1 MTEKE
6 IKVSVIVPVYN
17 VKKYLSKC
25 LDSII
30 AQTLKEIEIICVN
43 DGSTD
48 GSDKVLEEYAKKD
61 DRIKIVNRKNGGL
74 SAARNTGMPYAKGK
88 YIGFI
93 DSDDYVEPT
102 MYELM
107 YYNAEHFQSQMVIC
121 AVHKIDDTTGIVFDD
136 DPYYT
141 LGYFPKE
148 LDNRSFTHY
157 DTKDF
162 FQDFCV
168 MAWNKLYLRSY
179 LEEKQAR
186 FPDGYIFEDGPF
198 FTDIYFDMKR
208 VTIVRDFL
216 YYYRVNRANSI
227 VAKGDKNFTDIFF
240 VVNKMLNN
248 LRKTSYFDEV
258 KAYFLR
264 KKFKDMRYRYQ
275 VIQNKYKKYYYDKW
289 REFWLNID
297 EKTLE
302 DEKFKERYPYTYR
315 NIRLVRENDYFQY
328 QKEFFIEKCKHKIM
342 EILHLNPKVYT
353 FKIKKFH
360 ICIKKRPKL
369 FDWWYDNNRMFIAIY
384 WLKIKFDFPFMYT
397 ELEDWEDSVK

>member
-1 MTEKE
+1 MSEE

-17 VKKYLSKC
+17 VKKYLAKC

-30 AQTLKEIEIICVN
+30 AQTLKDIEIICVN
-43 DGSTD
+43 DGSSD
-48 GSDKVLEEYAKKD
+48 GSDNVLEEYKKKD
-61 DRIKIVNRKNGGL
+61 ARIQVVNRKNGGL

-88 YIGFI
+88 YIGFV
-93 DSDDYVEPT
+93 DSDDYIEPT

-121 AVHKIDDTTGIVFDD
+121 AAHKIDDTTGIVFDD

-148 LDNRSFTHY
+148 LDNRAFTHV

-162 FQDFCV
+162 FQDLCV
-168 MAWNKLYLRSY
+168 MAWNKLYLRSF
-179 LEEKQAR
+179 LEEKNAK

-198 FTDIYFDMKR
+198 FTDIYFDMDR

-227 VAKGDKNFTDIFF
+227 VCKGDKDFTDIFY

-248 LRKTSYFDEV
+248 LRKTPYFDEV

-275 VIQNKYKKYYYDKW
+275 VIQGRYKKMYYDQW

-297 EKTLE
+297 KETLE
-302 DEKFKERYPYTYR
+302 DDKFKEKYPYTYR
-315 NIRLVRENDYFQY
+315 NIKLVRDNDYFHY
-328 QKEFFIEKCKHKIM
+328 RKEFVIERCKHKIM
-342 EILHLNPKVYT
+342 EILHMNPKVYT
-353 FKIKKFH
+353 FKIGKFH
-360 ICIKKRPKL
+360 FCVKKRPKI
-369 FDWWYDNNRMFIAIY
+369 FDWWYDKDRMFIAIY

>member
-1 MTEKE
+1 MSEV
-6 IKVSVIVPVYN
+6 KVSVIVPVYN
-17 VKKYLSKC
+17 VRNYLPKC

-30 AQTLKEIEIICVN
+30 GQTLKEIEIICVN

-61 DRIKIVNRKNGGL
+61 SRIRIVNRENGGL
-74 SAARNTGMPYAKGK
+74 SAARNTGMPYATGK
-88 YIGFI
+88 YIGFV
-93 DSDDYVEPT
+93 DSDDYIDHA

-107 YYNAEHFQSQMVIC
+107 YYNAEHFNSQMVIC
-121 AVHKIDDTTGIVFDD
+121 ANHKLDDTTGIVFDD

-148 LDNRSFTHY
+148 LNNRAFNHY
-157 DTKDF
+157 DTKSF

-168 MAWNKLYLRSY
+168 MAWNKLYLRSF
-179 LEEKQAR
+179 LEEKHAR

-198 FTDIYFDMKR
+198 FTDIYFDMER

-227 VAKGDKNFTDIFF
+227 VVKGDKNFVDIFY
-240 VVNKMLNN
+240 VVSKMLANM
-248 LRKTSYFDEV
+248 RKTSYFNEI
-258 KAYFLR
+258 KSYFLR
-264 KKFKDMRYRYQ
+264 KKFKDMRYRFQ
-275 VIQNKYKKYYYDKW
+275 VIQNRYKKYYYDKW

-297 EKTLE
+297 KETLE
-302 DEKFKERYPYTYR
+302 DDLFKEKYPYTYR
-315 NIRLVRENDYFQY
+315 NIKLVRDNTYEQY
-328 QKEFFIEKCKHKIM
+328 IKEFFIENCKHKIM
-342 EILHLNPKVYT
+342 AILYTNPKVYT

-360 ICIKKRPKL
+360 FCFKKRPKI
-369 FDWWYDNNRMFIAIY
+369 FDLWYDNNRMYVAIY
-384 WLKIKFDFPFMYT
+384 WLKIKFDFSFKYS

>member
-1 MTEKE
+1 MSEE

-17 VKKYLSKC
+17 VKKYLAKC

-30 AQTLKEIEIICVN
+30 AQTLKDIEIICVN
-43 DGSTD
+43 DGSSD
-48 GSDKVLEEYAKKD
+48 GSDKVLEEYKKKD
-61 DRIKIVNRKNGGL
+61 ARIQVVNRKNGGL

-88 YIGFI
+88 YIGFV
-93 DSDDYVEPT
+93 DSDDYIEPT

-107 YYNAEHFQSQMVIC
+107 YYNAEHFQSQLVIC
-121 AVHKIDDTTGIVFDD
+121 AAHKIDDTTGIVFDD

-148 LDNRSFTHY
+148 LDNRAFTHV

-162 FQDFCV
+162 FQDLCV
-168 MAWNKLYLRSY
+168 MAWNKLYLRSF
-179 LEEKQAR
+179 LEEKNAK

-198 FTDIYFDMKR
+198 FTDIYFDMDR

-227 VAKGDKNFTDIFF
+227 VCKGDKDFTDIFY

-248 LRKTSYFDEV
+248 LRKTPYFDEV

-275 VIQNKYKKYYYDKW
+275 VIQGRYKKMYYDQW

-297 EKTLE
+297 KETLE
-302 DEKFKERYPYTYR
+302 DDKFKEKYPYTYR
-315 NIRLVRENDYFQY
+315 NIKLVRDNDYFHY
-328 QKEFFIEKCKHKIM
+328 RKEFVIERCKHKIM
-342 EILHLNPKVYT
+342 EILHMNPKVYT
-353 FKIKKFH
+353 FKIGKFH
-360 ICIKKRPKL
+360 FCVKKRPKI
-369 FDWWYDNNRMFIAIY
+369 FDWWYDKDSMFIAIY

>member
-1 MTEKE
+1 MSEE

-17 VKKYLSKC
+17 VKKYLAKC

-30 AQTLKEIEIICVN
+30 AQTLKDIEIICVN

-48 GSDKVLEEYAKKD
+48 GSDKVLEEYKKKD
-61 DRIKIVNRKNGGL
+61 ARIQVVNRKNGGL

-88 YIGFI
+88 YIGFV
-93 DSDDYVEPT
+93 DSDDYIEPT

-107 YYNAEHFQSQMVIC
+107 YYNAEHFQSQLVIC
-121 AVHKIDDTTGIVFDD
+121 AAHKIDDTTGIVFDD

-148 LDNRSFTHY
+148 LDNRAFTHV

-162 FQDFCV
+162 LQDLCV
-168 MAWNKLYLRSY
+168 MAWNKLYLLNF
-179 LEEKQAR
+179 LEEKNAK

-198 FTDIYFDMKR
+198 FTDIYFDMDR

-227 VAKGDKNFTDIFF
+227 VCKGDKDFTDIFY

-248 LRKTSYFDEV
+248 LRKTPYFDEV

-275 VIQNKYKKYYYDKW
+275 VIQGRYKKMYYDQW

-297 EKTLE
+297 KETLE
-302 DEKFKERYPYTYR
+302 DEKFKEKYPYTYR
-315 NIRLVRENDYFQY
+315 NIKLVRDNDYFHY
-328 QKEFFIEKCKHKIM
+328 RKEFVIERCKHKIM
-342 EILHLNPKVYT
+342 EILHMNPKVYT
-353 FKIKKFH
+353 FKIGKFH
-360 ICIKKRPKL
+360 FCVKKRPKI
-369 FDWWYDNNRMFIAIY
+369 FDWWYDKDRMFIAIY

>member
-1 MTEKE
+1 MSEE

-17 VKKYLSKC
+17 VKKYLAKC

-30 AQTLKEIEIICVN
+30 AQTLKDIEIICVN
-43 DGSTD
+43 DGSSD
-48 GSDKVLEEYAKKD
+48 GSDKVLEEYKKKD
-61 DRIKIVNRKNGGL
+61 SRIQVINRKNGGL

-88 YIGFI
+88 YIGFV
-93 DSDDYVEPT
+93 DSDDYIEPT

-121 AVHKIDDTTGIVFDD
+121 AAHKIDDTTGIVFDD

-148 LDNRSFTHY
+148 LDNRAFTHV

-162 FQDFCV
+162 FQDLCV
-168 MAWNKLYLRSY
+168 MAWNKLYLRSF
-179 LEEKQAR
+179 LEEKNAK

-198 FTDIYFDMKR
+198 FTDIYFDMDR

-216 YYYRVNRANSI
+216 YCYRVNRANSI
-227 VAKGDKNFTDIFF
+227 VCKGDKDFTDIFY

-248 LRKTSYFDEV
+248 LRKTPYFDEV

-275 VIQNKYKKYYYDKW
+275 VIQGRYKKMYYDQW

-297 EKTLE
+297 KETLE
-302 DEKFKERYPYTYR
+302 DDKFKEKYPYTYR
-315 NIRLVRENDYFQY
+315 NIKLVRDNDYFHY
-328 QKEFFIEKCKHKIM
+328 RKEFVIERCKHKIM
-342 EILHLNPKVYT
+342 EILHMNPKVYT
-353 FKIKKFH
+353 FKIGKFH
-360 ICIKKRPKL
+360 FCVKKRPKI
-369 FDWWYDNNRMFIAIY
+369 FDWWYDKDRMFIAIY

>member
-1 MTEKE
+1 MSEE

-17 VKKYLSKC
+17 VKKYLAKC

-30 AQTLKEIEIICVN
+30 AQTLKDIEIICVN

-48 GSDKVLEEYAKKD
+48 GSDKVLEEYKKKD
-61 DRIKIVNRKNGGL
+61 ARIQVVNRKNGGL

-88 YIGFI
+88 YIGFV
-93 DSDDYVEPT
+93 DSDDYIEPT

-107 YYNAEHFQSQMVIC
+107 YYNAEHFQSQLVIC
-121 AVHKIDDTTGIVFDD
+121 AAHKIDDTTGIVFDD

-148 LDNRSFTHY
+148 LDNRAFTHV

-162 FQDFCV
+162 LQDLCV
-168 MAWNKLYLRSY
+168 MAWNKLYLRSF
-179 LEEKQAR
+179 LEEKNAK

-198 FTDIYFDMKR
+198 FTDIYFDMDR

-227 VAKGDKNFTDIFF
+227 VCKGDKDFTDIFY

-248 LRKTSYFDEV
+248 LRKTPYFDEV

-275 VIQNKYKKYYYDKW
+275 VIQGRYKKMYYYQW

-297 EKTLE
+297 KETLE
-302 DEKFKERYPYTYR
+302 DEKFKEKYPYTYR
-315 NIRLVRENDYFQY
+315 NIKLVRDNDYFHY
-328 QKEFFIEKCKHKIM
+328 RKEFVIERCKHKIM
-342 EILHLNPKVYT
+342 EILHMNPKVYT
-353 FKIKKFH
+353 FKIGKFH
-360 ICIKKRPKL
+360 FCVKKRPKI
-369 FDWWYDNNRMFIAIY
+369 FDWWYDKDRMFIAIY

>member
-1 MTEKE
+1 MSDE

-17 VKKYLSKC
+17 VKKYLAKC

-48 GSDKVLEEYAKKD
+48 GSDKVLQEYAKKD
-61 DRIKIVNRKNGGL
+61 SRIQVVNRKNGGL

-88 YIGFI
+88 YIGFV
-93 DSDDYVEPT
+93 DSDDYIEPT

-107 YYNAEHFQSQMVIC
+107 YYNAEHFQSQLVIC
-121 AVHKIDDTTGIVFDD
+121 AAHKIDDTTGIVFDD

-148 LDNRSFTHY
+148 LDNRVFTHV

-162 FQDFCV
+162 FQDLCV
-168 MAWNKLYLRSY
+168 MAWNKLYLRSF
-179 LEEKQAR
+179 LEEKNAK

-198 FTDIYFDMKR
+198 FTDIYFDMDR

-227 VAKGDKNFTDIFF
+227 VCKGDKDFTDIFF

-248 LRKTSYFDEV
+248 LRKTPYFDEV

-275 VIQNKYKKYYYDKW
+275 VIQGRYKKLYYDQW

-297 EKTLE
+297 EATLE
-302 DEKFKERYPYTYR
+302 DDKFKEKYPYTYR
-315 NIRLVRENDYFQY
+315 NIKLVRDNDYFHY
-328 QKEFFIEKCKHKIM
+328 RKEFVIERCKHKIM
-342 EILHLNPKVYT
+342 EILHMNPKVYT
-353 FKIKKFH
+353 FKIGKFH
-360 ICIKKRPKL
+360 FCVKKRPKI
-369 FDWWYDNNRMFIAIY
+369 FDWWYDKDRMFIAIY

>member
-1 MTEKE
+1 MSEE

-17 VKKYLSKC
+17 VKKYLAKC

-30 AQTLKEIEIICVN
+30 AQTLKDIEIICVN

-48 GSDKVLEEYAKKD
+48 GSDKVLEEYKKKD
-61 DRIKIVNRKNGGL
+61 ARIQVVNRKNGGL

-88 YIGFI
+88 YIGFV
-93 DSDDYVEPT
+93 DSDDYIEPT

-107 YYNAEHFQSQMVIC
+107 YYNAEHFQSQLVIC
-121 AVHKIDDTTGIVFDD
+121 AAHKIDDTTGIVFDD

-148 LDNRSFTHY
+148 LDNRAFTHV
-157 DTKDF
+157 DTKDLL
-162 FQDFCV
+162 QDLCV
-168 MAWNKLYLRSY
+168 MAWNKLYLRSF
-179 LEEKQAR
+179 LEEKNAK

-198 FTDIYFDMKR
+198 FTDIYFDMDR

-227 VAKGDKNFTDIFF
+227 VCKGDKDFTDIFY

-248 LRKTSYFDEV
+248 LRKTPYFDEV

-275 VIQNKYKKYYYDKW
+275 VIQGRYKKMYYDQW

-297 EKTLE
+297 KETLE
-302 DEKFKERYPYTYR
+302 DEKFKEKYPYTYR
-315 NIRLVRENDYFQY
+315 NIKLVRDNDYFHY
-328 QKEFFIEKCKHKIM
+328 RKEFVIERCKHKIM
-342 EILHLNPKVYT
+342 EILHMNPKVYT
-353 FKIKKFH
+353 FKIGKFH
-360 ICIKKRPKL
+360 FCVKKRPKI
-369 FDWWYDNNRMFIAIY
+369 FDWWYDKDRMFIAIY

>member
-1 MTEKE
+1 
-6 IKVSVIVPVYN
+6 
-17 VKKYLSKC
+17 
-25 LDSII
+25 
-30 AQTLKEIEIICVN
+30 
-43 DGSTD
+43 
-48 GSDKVLEEYAKKD
+48 
-61 DRIKIVNRKNGGL
+61 
-74 SAARNTGMPYAKGK
+74 MPYAKGK
-88 YIGFI
+88 YIGFV
-93 DSDDYVEPT
+93 DSDDYIEPT

-107 YYNAEHFQSQMVIC
+107 YYNAEHFQSQLVIC
-121 AVHKIDDTTGIVFDD
+121 AAHKIDDTTGIVFDD

-148 LDNRSFTHY
+148 LDNRAFTHV

-162 FQDFCV
+162 LQDLCV
-168 MAWNKLYLRSY
+168 MAWNKLYLRSF
-179 LEEKQAR
+179 LEEKNAK

-198 FTDIYFDMKR
+198 FTDIYFDMDR

-227 VAKGDKNFTDIFF
+227 VCKGDKDFTDIFY

-248 LRKTSYFDEV
+248 LRKTPYFDEV

-275 VIQNKYKKYYYDKW
+275 VIQGRYKKMYYDQW

-297 EKTLE
+297 KETLE
-302 DEKFKERYPYTYR
+302 DEKFKEKYPYTYR
-315 NIRLVRENDYFQY
+315 NIKLVRDNDYFHY
-328 QKEFFIEKCKHKIM
+328 RKEFVIERCKHKIM
-342 EILHLNPKVYT
+342 EILHMNPKVYT
-353 FKIKKFH
+353 FKIGKFH
-360 ICIKKRPKL
+360 FCVKKRPKI
-369 FDWWYDNNRMFIAIY
+369 FDWWYDKDRMFIAIY

>member
-1 MTEKE
+1 MENKE

-17 VKKYLSKC
+17 VRKYLARC

-30 AQTLKEIEIICVN
+30 VQSLKDIEIICVN

-48 GSDKVLEEYAKKD
+48 GSDKVLEQYAQKD
-61 DRIKIVNRKNGGL
+61 SRIRIVNRENGGL
-74 SAARNTGMPYAKGK
+74 SAARNTGMPYARGK
-88 YIGFI
+88 YIGFV
-93 DSDDYVEPT
+93 DSDDYIDPS

-107 YYNAEHFQSQMVIC
+107 YYNAEHYQSQMVIC
-121 AVHKIDDTTGIVFDD
+121 ATHKLDDTTGIVFDD

-148 LDNRSFTHY
+148 LDNRVFTHH
-157 DTKDF
+157 DTKEF

-198 FTDIYFDMKR
+198 FTDIYFEMDR

-248 LRKTSYFDEV
+248 LNKTSYFNEI

-275 VIQNKYKKYYYDKW
+275 VIQNKYKKYYYDQW
-289 REFWLNID
+289 RQFWLNID
-297 EKTLE
+297 NETLE
-302 DEKFKERYPYTYR
+302 DEKFKEKYPYTYR
-315 NIRLVRENDYFQY
+315 NIKLVRDNDFLNY
-328 QKEFFIEKCKHKIM
+328 QKEFFFENCKHKVM
-342 EILHLNPKVYT
+342 EILHMNPGVYT

-360 ICIKKRPKL
+360 FCVKKRPKI

-384 WLKIKFDFPFMYT
+384 WLKVKFDFPFMYT
-397 ELEDWEDSVK
+397 ELEDWEDAVK

>member
-1 MTEKE
+1 MSEE

-17 VKKYLSKC
+17 VKKYLAKC

-30 AQTLKEIEIICVN
+30 AQTLKDIEIICVN

-48 GSDKVLEEYAKKD
+48 GSDKVLEEYKKKD
-61 DRIKIVNRKNGGL
+61 SRIQVVNRKNGGL

-88 YIGFI
+88 YIGFV
-93 DSDDYVEPT
+93 DSDDYIEPT

-121 AVHKIDDTTGIVFDD
+121 AAHKIDDTTGIVFDD

-148 LDNRSFTHY
+148 LDNRAFTHV

-162 FQDFCV
+162 FQDLCV
-168 MAWNKLYLRSY
+168 MAWNKLYLRSF
-179 LEEKQAR
+179 LEEKNAK

-198 FTDIYFDMKR
+198 FTDIYFDMDR

-227 VAKGDKNFTDIFF
+227 VCKGDKDFTDIFY

-248 LRKTSYFDEV
+248 LRKTPYFDEV

-275 VIQNKYKKYYYDKW
+275 VIQGRYKKMYYDQW

-297 EKTLE
+297 KETLE
-302 DEKFKERYPYTYR
+302 DDKFKEYPYTYR
-315 NIRLVRENDYFQY
+315 NIKLVRDNDYFHY
-328 QKEFFIEKCKHKIM
+328 RKEFVIERCKHKIM
-342 EILHLNPKVYT
+342 EILHMNPKVYT
-353 FKIKKFH
+353 FKIGKFH
-360 ICIKKRPKL
+360 FCVKKRPKI
-369 FDWWYDNNRMFIAIY
+369 FDWWYDKDRMFIAIY

>member
-1 MTEKE
+1 MSEE
-6 IKVSVIVPVYN
+6 IKASVIVPVYN
-17 VKKYLSKC
+17 VKKYLAKC

-30 AQTLKEIEIICVN
+30 AQTLKDIEIICVN

-48 GSDKVLEEYAKKD
+48 GSDKVLEEYKKKD
-61 DRIKIVNRKNGGL
+61 ARIQVVNRKNGGL

-88 YIGFI
+88 YIGFV
-93 DSDDYVEPT
+93 DSDDYIEPT

-107 YYNAEHFQSQMVIC
+107 YYNAEHFQSQLVIC
-121 AVHKIDDTTGIVFDD
+121 AAHKIDDTTGIVFDD

-148 LDNRSFTHY
+148 LDNRAFTHV

-162 FQDFCV
+162 LQDLCV
-168 MAWNKLYLRSY
+168 MAWNKLYLRSF
-179 LEEKQAR
+179 LEEKNAK

-198 FTDIYFDMKR
+198 FTDIYFDMDR

-227 VAKGDKNFTDIFF
+227 VCKGDKDFTDIFY

-248 LRKTSYFDEV
+248 LRKTPYFDEV

-275 VIQNKYKKYYYDKW
+275 VIQGRYKKMYYDQW

-297 EKTLE
+297 KETLE
-302 DEKFKERYPYTYR
+302 DEKFKEKYPYTYR
-315 NIRLVRENDYFQY
+315 NIKLVRDNDYFHY
-328 QKEFFIEKCKHKIM
+328 RKEFVIERCKHKIM
-342 EILHLNPKVYT
+342 EILHMNPKVYT
-353 FKIKKFH
+353 FKIGKFH
-360 ICIKKRPKL
+360 FCVKKRPKI
-369 FDWWYDNNRMFIAIY
+369 FDWWYDKDRMFIAIY

>member
-1 MTEKE
+1 MSEE

-17 VKKYLSKC
+17 VKKYLAKC

-30 AQTLKEIEIICVN
+30 AQTLKDIEIICVN

-48 GSDKVLEEYAKKD
+48 GSDKVLEEYKKKD
-61 DRIKIVNRKNGGL
+61 ARIQVVNRKNGGL

-88 YIGFI
+88 YIGFV
-93 DSDDYVEPT
+93 DSDDYIEPT

-107 YYNAEHFQSQMVIC
+107 YYNAEHFQSQLVIC
-121 AVHKIDDTTGIVFDD
+121 AAHKIDDTTGIVFDD

-148 LDNRSFTHY
+148 LDNRAFTHV

-162 FQDFCV
+162 FQDLCV
-168 MAWNKLYLRSY
+168 MAWNKLYLRSF
-179 LEEKQAR
+179 LEEKNAK

-198 FTDIYFDMKR
+198 FTDIYFDMDR

-227 VAKGDKNFTDIFF
+227 VCKGDKDFTDIFY

-248 LRKTSYFDEV
+248 LRKTPYFDEV

-275 VIQNKYKKYYYDKW
+275 VIQGRYKKMYYDQW

-297 EKTLE
+297 KETLE
-302 DEKFKERYPYTYR
+302 DDKFKEKYLYTYR
-315 NIRLVRENDYFQY
+315 NIKLVRDNDYFHY
-328 QKEFFIEKCKHKIM
+328 RKEFVIERCKHKIM
-342 EILHLNPKVYT
+342 EILHMNPKVYT
-353 FKIKKFH
+353 FKIGKFH
-360 ICIKKRPKL
+360 FCVKKRPKI
-369 FDWWYDNNRMFIAIY
+369 FDWWYDKDRMFIAIY

>member
-1 MTEKE
+1 MSEE

-17 VKKYLSKC
+17 VKKYLAKC
-25 LDSII
+25 LDRII
-30 AQTLKEIEIICVN
+30 AQTLKDIEIICVN
-43 DGSTD
+43 DGSSD
-48 GSDKVLEEYAKKD
+48 GSDKVLEEYKKKD
-61 DRIKIVNRKNGGL
+61 ARIQVVNRKNGGL

-88 YIGFI
+88 YIGFV
-93 DSDDYVEPT
+93 DSDDYIEPT

-107 YYNAEHFQSQMVIC
+107 YYNAEHFQSQLVIC
-121 AVHKIDDTTGIVFDD
+121 AAHKIDDTTGIVFDD

-148 LDNRSFTHY
+148 LDNRAFTHV

-162 FQDFCV
+162 FQDLCV
-168 MAWNKLYLRSY
+168 MAWNKLYLRSF
-179 LEEKQAR
+179 LEEKNAK

-198 FTDIYFDMKR
+198 FTDIYFDMDR

-227 VAKGDKNFTDIFF
+227 VCKGDKDFTDIFY

-248 LRKTSYFDEV
+248 LRKTPYFDEV

-275 VIQNKYKKYYYDKW
+275 VIQGRYKKMYYDQW

-297 EKTLE
+297 KETLE
-302 DEKFKERYPYTYR
+302 DDKFKEKYPYTYR
-315 NIRLVRENDYFQY
+315 NIKLVRDNDYFHY
-328 QKEFFIEKCKHKIM
+328 RKEFVIERCKHKIM
-342 EILHLNPKVYT
+342 EILHMNPKVYT
-353 FKIKKFH
+353 FKIGKFH
-360 ICIKKRPKL
+360 FCVKKRPKI
-369 FDWWYDNNRMFIAIY
+369 FDWWYDKDRMFIAIY

>member
-1 MTEKE
+1 MSEE

-17 VKKYLSKC
+17 VKKYLAKC

-30 AQTLKEIEIICVN
+30 AQTLKDIEIICVN

-48 GSDKVLEEYAKKD
+48 GSDKVLEEYKKKD
-61 DRIKIVNRKNGGL
+61 ARIQVVNRKNGGL

-88 YIGFI
+88 YIGFV
-93 DSDDYVEPT
+93 DSDDYIEPT

-107 YYNAEHFQSQMVIC
+107 YYNAEHFQSQLVIC
-121 AVHKIDDTTGIVFDD
+121 AAHKIDDTTGIVFDD

-148 LDNRSFTHY
+148 LDNRAFTHV

-162 FQDFCV
+162 LQDLCV
-168 MAWNKLYLRSY
+168 MAWNKLYLRSF
-179 LEEKQAR
+179 LEEKNAK

-198 FTDIYFDMKR
+198 FTDIYFDMDR

-227 VAKGDKNFTDIFF
+227 VCKGDKDFTDIFY

-248 LRKTSYFDEV
+248 LRKTPYFDDV

-275 VIQNKYKKYYYDKW
+275 VIQGRYKKMYYDQW

-297 EKTLE
+297 KETLE
-302 DEKFKERYPYTYR
+302 DEKFKEKYPYTYR
-315 NIRLVRENDYFQY
+315 NIKLVRDNDYFHY
-328 QKEFFIEKCKHKIM
+328 RKEFVIERCKHKIM
-342 EILHLNPKVYT
+342 EILHMNPKVYT
-353 FKIKKFH
+353 FKIGKFH
-360 ICIKKRPKL
+360 FCVKKRPKI
-369 FDWWYDNNRMFIAIY
+369 FDWWYDKDRMFIAIY

>member
-1 MTEKE
+1 MSEE

-17 VKKYLSKC
+17 VKKYLAKC

-30 AQTLKEIEIICVN
+30 AQTLKDIEIICVN
-43 DGSTD
+43 DGSSD
-48 GSDKVLEEYAKKD
+48 GSDNVLEEYKKKD
-61 DRIKIVNRKNGGL
+61 ARIQVVNRKNGGL

-88 YIGFI
+88 YIGFV
-93 DSDDYVEPT
+93 DSDDYIEST

-107 YYNAEHFQSQMVIC
+107 YYNAEHFQSQLVIC
-121 AVHKIDDTTGIVFDD
+121 AAHKIDDTTGIVFDD

-148 LDNRSFTHY
+148 LDNRAFTHV

-162 FQDFCV
+162 FQDLCV
-168 MAWNKLYLRSY
+168 MAWNKLYLRSF
-179 LEEKQAR
+179 LEEKNAK

-198 FTDIYFDMKR
+198 FTDIYFDMDR

-227 VAKGDKNFTDIFF
+227 VCKGDKDFTDIFY

-248 LRKTSYFDEV
+248 LRKTPYFDEV

-275 VIQNKYKKYYYDKW
+275 VIQGRYKKMYYDQW

-297 EKTLE
+297 KETLE
-302 DEKFKERYPYTYR
+302 DDKFKEKYPYTYR
-315 NIRLVRENDYFQY
+315 NIKLVRDNDYFHY
-328 QKEFFIEKCKHKIM
+328 RKEFVIERCKHKIM
-342 EILHLNPKVYT
+342 EILHMNPKVYT
-353 FKIKKFH
+353 FKIGKFH
-360 ICIKKRPKL
+360 FCVKKRPKI
-369 FDWWYDNNRMFIAIY
+369 FDWWYDKDRMFIAIY

>member
-1 MTEKE
+1 MSEE

-17 VKKYLSKC
+17 VKKYLAKC

-30 AQTLKEIEIICVN
+30 AQTLKDIEIICVN

-48 GSDKVLEEYAKKD
+48 GSDKVLEEYKKKD
-61 DRIKIVNRKNGGL
+61 ARIQVVNRKNGGL

-88 YIGFI
+88 YIGFV
-93 DSDDYVEPT
+93 DSDDYIEPT

-107 YYNAEHFQSQMVIC
+107 YYNAEHFQSQLVIC
-121 AVHKIDDTTGIVFDD
+121 AAHKIDDTTGIVFDD

-148 LDNRSFTHY
+148 LDNRAFTHV

-162 FQDFCV
+162 FQDLCV
-168 MAWNKLYLRSY
+168 MAWNKLYLRSF
-179 LEEKQAR
+179 LEEKNAK

-198 FTDIYFDMKR
+198 FTDIYFDMDR

-227 VAKGDKNFTDIFF
+227 VCMGDKDFTDIFY

-248 LRKTSYFDEV
+248 LRKTPYFDEV

-275 VIQNKYKKYYYDKW
+275 VIQGRYKKMYYDQW

-297 EKTLE
+297 KETLE
-302 DEKFKERYPYTYR
+302 DDKFKEKYPYTYR
-315 NIRLVRENDYFQY
+315 NIKLVRDNDYFHY
-328 QKEFFIEKCKHKIM
+328 RKEFVIERCKHKIM
-342 EILHLNPKVYT
+342 EILHMNPKVYT
-353 FKIKKFH
+353 FKIGKFH
-360 ICIKKRPKL
+360 FCVKKRPKI
-369 FDWWYDNNRMFIAIY
+369 FDWWYDKDRMFIAIY

>member
-1 MTEKE
+1 MSEE

-17 VKKYLSKC
+17 VKKYLAKC

-30 AQTLKEIEIICVN
+30 AQTLKDIEIICVN

-48 GSDKVLEEYAKKD
+48 GSDKVLEEYKKKD
-61 DRIKIVNRKNGGL
+61 ARIQVVNRKNGGL

-88 YIGFI
+88 YIGFV
-93 DSDDYVEPT
+93 DSDDYIEST

-107 YYNAEHFQSQMVIC
+107 YYNAEHFQSQLVIC
-121 AVHKIDDTTGIVFDD
+121 AAHKIDDTTGIVFDD

-148 LDNRSFTHY
+148 LDNRAFTHV

-162 FQDFCV
+162 FQDLCV
-168 MAWNKLYLRSY
+168 MAWNKLYLRSF
-179 LEEKQAR
+179 LEEKNAK

-198 FTDIYFDMKR
+198 FTDIYFDMDR

-227 VAKGDKNFTDIFF
+227 VCKGDKDFTDIFY

-248 LRKTSYFDEV
+248 LRKTPYFDEV

-275 VIQNKYKKYYYDKW
+275 VIQGRYKKMYYDQW

-297 EKTLE
+297 KETLE
-302 DEKFKERYPYTYR
+302 DDKFKEKYPYTYR
-315 NIRLVRENDYFQY
+315 NIKLVRDNDYFHY
-328 QKEFFIEKCKHKIM
+328 RKEFVIERCKHKIM
-342 EILHLNPKVYT
+342 EILHMNPKVYT
-353 FKIKKFH
+353 FKIGKFH
-360 ICIKKRPKL
+360 FCVKKRPKI
-369 FDWWYDNNRMFIAIY
+369 FDWWYDKDRMFIAIY

>member
-1 MTEKE
+1 MSEE

-17 VKKYLSKC
+17 VKKYLAKC

-30 AQTLKEIEIICVN
+30 AQTLKDIEIICVN

-48 GSDKVLEEYAKKD
+48 GSDKVLEEYKKKD
-61 DRIKIVNRKNGGL
+61 ARIQVVNRKNGGL

-88 YIGFI
+88 YIGFV
-93 DSDDYVEPT
+93 DSDDYIEPT

-107 YYNAEHFQSQMVIC
+107 YYNAEHFQSQLVIC
-121 AVHKIDDTTGIVFDD
+121 AAHQIDDTTGIVFDD

-148 LDNRSFTHY
+148 LDNRAFTHV

-162 FQDFCV
+162 LQDLCV
-168 MAWNKLYLRSY
+168 MAWNKLYLRSF
-179 LEEKQAR
+179 LEEKNAK

-198 FTDIYFDMKR
+198 FTDIYFDMDR

-227 VAKGDKNFTDIFF
+227 VCKGDKDFTDIFY

-248 LRKTSYFDEV
+248 LRKTPYFDEV

-275 VIQNKYKKYYYDKW
+275 VIQGRYKKMYYDQW

-297 EKTLE
+297 KETLE
-302 DEKFKERYPYTYR
+302 DEKFKEKYPYTYR
-315 NIRLVRENDYFQY
+315 NIKLVRDNDYFHY
-328 QKEFFIEKCKHKIM
+328 RKEFVIERCKHKIM
-342 EILHLNPKVYT
+342 EILHMNPKVYT
-353 FKIKKFH
+353 FKIGKFH
-360 ICIKKRPKL
+360 FCVKKRPKI
-369 FDWWYDNNRMFIAIY
+369 FDWWYDKDRMFIAIY

>member
-1 MTEKE
+1 MSDE

-17 VKKYLSKC
+17 VKKYLAKC

-30 AQTLKEIEIICVN
+30 AQTLKDIEIICVN

-48 GSDKVLEEYAKKD
+48 GSDKVLEEYKKKD
-61 DRIKIVNRKNGGL
+61 ARIQVVNRKNGGL

-88 YIGFI
+88 YIGFV
-93 DSDDYVEPT
+93 DSDDYIEST

-107 YYNAEHFQSQMVIC
+107 YYNAEHFQSQLVIC
-121 AVHKIDDTTGIVFDD
+121 AAHKIDDTTGIVFDD

-148 LDNRSFTHY
+148 LDNRAFTHV

-162 FQDFCV
+162 FQDLCV
-168 MAWNKLYLRSY
+168 MAWNKLYLRSF
-179 LEEKQAR
+179 LEEKNAK

-198 FTDIYFDMKR
+198 FTDIYFDMDR

-227 VAKGDKNFTDIFF
+227 VCKGDKDFTDIFY

-248 LRKTSYFDEV
+248 LRKTPYFDEV

-275 VIQNKYKKYYYDKW
+275 VIQGRYKKMYYDQW

-297 EKTLE
+297 KETLE
-302 DEKFKERYPYTYR
+302 DDKFKEKYPYTYR
-315 NIRLVRENDYFQY
+315 NIKLVRNNDYFHY
-328 QKEFFIEKCKHKIM
+328 RKEFVIERCKHKIM
-342 EILHLNPKVYT
+342 EILHMNPKVYT
-353 FKIKKFH
+353 FKIGKFH
-360 ICIKKRPKL
+360 FCVKKRPKI
-369 FDWWYDNNRMFIAIY
+369 FDWWYDKDRMFIAIY

>member
-1 MTEKE
+1 MSEE

-17 VKKYLSKC
+17 VKKYLAKC

-30 AQTLKEIEIICVN
+30 AQTLKDIEIICVN

-48 GSDKVLEEYAKKD
+48 GSDKVLEEYKKKD
-61 DRIKIVNRKNGGL
+61 SRIQVVNRKNGGL
-74 SAARNTGMPYAKGK
+74 SAARNTGMPYSKGK
-88 YIGFI
+88 YIGFV
-93 DSDDYVEPT
+93 DSDDYIEPT

-121 AVHKIDDTTGIVFDD
+121 AAHKIDDTTGIVFDD

-141 LGYFPKE
+141 LGYFSKE
-148 LDNRSFTHY
+148 LDNRAFTHV

-162 FQDFCV
+162 FQDLCV
-168 MAWNKLYLRSY
+168 MAWNKLYLRSF
-179 LEEKQAR
+179 LEEKNAK

-198 FTDIYFDMKR
+198 FTDIYFDMDR

-227 VAKGDKNFTDIFF
+227 VCKGDKDFTDIFY

-248 LRKTSYFDEV
+248 LRKTPYFDEV

-275 VIQNKYKKYYYDKW
+275 VIQGRYKKMYYDQW

-297 EKTLE
+297 KETLE
-302 DEKFKERYPYTYR
+302 DDKFKEKYPYTYR
-315 NIRLVRENDYFQY
+315 NIKLVRDNDYFHY
-328 QKEFFIEKCKHKIM
+328 RKEFVIERCKHKIM
-342 EILHLNPKVYT
+342 EILHMNPKVYT
-353 FKIKKFH
+353 FKIGKFH
-360 ICIKKRPKL
+360 FCVKKRPKI
-369 FDWWYDNNRMFIAIY
+369 FDWWYDKDRMFIAIY

>member
-1 MTEKE
+1 MSEE

-17 VKKYLSKC
+17 VKKYLAKC

-30 AQTLKEIEIICVN
+30 AQTLKDIEIICVN
-43 DGSTD
+43 DGSSD
-48 GSDKVLEEYAKKD
+48 GSDKVLEEYKKKD
-61 DRIKIVNRKNGGL
+61 ARIQVVNRKNGGL

-88 YIGFI
+88 YIGFV
-93 DSDDYVEPT
+93 DSDDYIEPT

-121 AVHKIDDTTGIVFDD
+121 AAHKIDDTTGIVFDD

-148 LDNRSFTHY
+148 LDNRAFTHV

-162 FQDFCV
+162 FQDLCV
-168 MAWNKLYLRSY
+168 MAWNKLYLRSF
-179 LEEKQAR
+179 LEEKNAK

-198 FTDIYFDMKR
+198 FTDIYFDMNR

-227 VAKGDKNFTDIFF
+227 VCKGDKDFTDIFY

-248 LRKTSYFDEV
+248 LRKTPYFDEV

-275 VIQNKYKKYYYDKW
+275 VIQGRYKKMYYDQW

-297 EKTLE
+297 KETLE
-302 DEKFKERYPYTYR
+302 DDKFKEKYPYTYR
-315 NIRLVRENDYFQY
+315 NIKLVRDNDYFHY
-328 QKEFFIEKCKHKIM
+328 RKEFVIERCKHKIM
-342 EILHLNPKVYT
+342 EILHMNPKVYT
-353 FKIKKFH
+353 FKIGKFH
-360 ICIKKRPKL
+360 FCVKKRPKI
-369 FDWWYDNNRMFIAIY
+369 FDWWYDKDRMFIAIY

>member
-1 MTEKE
+1 MSE

-17 VKKYLSKC
+17 VRNYLPKC

-30 AQTLKEIEIICVN
+30 GQTLKEIEIICVN

-61 DRIKIVNRKNGGL
+61 SRIKIVNRENGGL
-74 SAARNTGMPYAKGK
+74 SAARNTGMPYATGK
-88 YIGFI
+88 YIGFV
-93 DSDDYVEPT
+93 DSDDYIDSA

-107 YYNAEHFQSQMVIC
+107 YYNAEHFNSQMVIC
-121 AVHKIDDTTGIVFDD
+121 ANHKLDDTTGIVFDD

-148 LDNRSFTHY
+148 LNNRVFNHN
-157 DTKDF
+157 DTKGF

-168 MAWNKLYLRSY
+168 MAWNKLYLRSF
-179 LEEKQAR
+179 LEEKHAR

-198 FTDIYFDMKR
+198 FTDIYFDMER
-208 VTIVRDFL
+208 VTLVRDFL

-227 VAKGDKNFTDIFF
+227 VVKGDKNFVDIFY
-240 VVNKMLNN
+240 VVNKMLANM
-248 LRKTSYFDEV
+248 RKTSYFNEI
-258 KAYFLR
+258 KSYFLR
-264 KKFKDMRYRYQ
+264 KKFKDMRYRFQ
-275 VIQNKYKKYYYDKW
+275 VIQKRYKKYYYDKW

-297 EKTLE
+297 KETLE
-302 DEKFKERYPYTYR
+302 DDLFKEKYPYTYR
-315 NIRLVRENDYFQY
+315 NIKLVRDNTYEQY
-328 QKEFFIEKCKHKIM
+328 IKEFFIENCKHKIM
-342 EILHLNPKVYT
+342 EILYTNPKVYT

-360 ICIKKRPKL
+360 FCFKKRPKI
-369 FDWWYDNNRMFIAIY
+369 FDLWYDNNRIYVAIY

>member
-1 MTEKE
+1 MSEE

-17 VKKYLSKC
+17 VKKNLAKC

-30 AQTLKEIEIICVN
+30 AQTLKDIEIICVN

-48 GSDKVLEEYAKKD
+48 GSDKVLEEYKKKD
-61 DRIKIVNRKNGGL
+61 ARIQVVNRKNGGL

-88 YIGFI
+88 YIGFV
-93 DSDDYVEPT
+93 DSDDYIEPT

-121 AVHKIDDTTGIVFDD
+121 AAHKIDDTTGIVFDD

-148 LDNRSFTHY
+148 LDNRAFTHV

-162 FQDFCV
+162 FQDLCV
-168 MAWNKLYLRSY
+168 MAWNKLYLRSF
-179 LEEKQAR
+179 LEEKNAK

-198 FTDIYFDMKR
+198 FTDIYFDMDR

-227 VAKGDKNFTDIFF
+227 VCKGDKDFTDIFY

-248 LRKTSYFDEV
+248 LRKTPYFDEV

-275 VIQNKYKKYYYDKW
+275 VIQGRYKKMYYDQW

-297 EKTLE
+297 KETLE
-302 DEKFKERYPYTYR
+302 DDKFKEKYPYTYR
-315 NIRLVRENDYFQY
+315 NIKLVRDNDYFHY
-328 QKEFFIEKCKHKIM
+328 RKEFVIERCKHKIM
-342 EILHLNPKVYT
+342 EILHMNPKVYT
-353 FKIKKFH
+353 FKIGKFH
-360 ICIKKRPKL
+360 FCVKKRPKI
-369 FDWWYDNNRMFIAIY
+369 FDWWYDKDRMFIAIY